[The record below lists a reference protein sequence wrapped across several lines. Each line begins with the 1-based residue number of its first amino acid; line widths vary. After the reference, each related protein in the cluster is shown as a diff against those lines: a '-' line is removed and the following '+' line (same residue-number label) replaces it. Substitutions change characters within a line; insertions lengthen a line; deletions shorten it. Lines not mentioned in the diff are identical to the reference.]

1 MANPRVVNLEQ
12 GLTLEQRR
20 RFLKLPLEERRRQ
33 MAEQAAQMVQHYES
47 PDEIQDRAEWQGGD
61 IVEWA

>member
-1 MANPRVVNLEQ
+1 MSNPSVVKSEP

-20 RFLKLPLEERRRQ
+20 RFLKLPLEERRRL
-33 MAEQAAQMVQHYES
+33 MAEQAAQMMQHYEL

-61 IVEWA
+61 IVGCA